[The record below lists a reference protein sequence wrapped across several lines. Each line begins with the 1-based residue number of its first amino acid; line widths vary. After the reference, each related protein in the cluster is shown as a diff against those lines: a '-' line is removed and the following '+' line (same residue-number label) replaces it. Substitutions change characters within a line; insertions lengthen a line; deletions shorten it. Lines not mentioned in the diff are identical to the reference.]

1 MRKICSD
8 NPGMRIP
15 RLTAQGESHVPGA
28 AAKIENP
35 DVGTREDV
43 AEAASGTTPPEPVHV
58 TGKHVVQKIV
68 ARRDGSEHVAH
79 GPCCGLSIAGPCG
92 RSTNYVGFDGFG
104 QINSGH
110 LLLLLRFRGLQ
121 LFDNAFNLQHMVG
134 VMPGEHA
141 RQVRDGFF
149 AALEVHSI
157 IFPGLARDLVQ
168 HLQIVFA

>member
-1 MRKICSD
+1 MREIGPD
-8 NPGMRIP
+8 NPGVRIP
-15 RLTAQGESHVPGA
+15 RLAAQGESHVPGT

-35 DVGTREDV
+35 HIGTRDDV
-43 AEAASGTTPPEPVHV
+43 AEDTSGTTPPEAVHV
-58 TGKHVVQKIV
+58 KGEHVVQKIV
-68 ARRDGSEHVAH
+68 ARRYGSEHVAH

-92 RSTNYVGFDGFG
+92 RSTHYVAFDGFG

-110 LLLLLRFRGLQ
+110 LLLLLPFRRRQ
-121 LFDNAFNLQHMVG
+121 SFDNAFNLQHMVR

-157 IFPGLARDLVQ
+157 IFPGLAPDLFQ
-168 HLQIVFA
+168 HLKIVFG

>member
-1 MRKICSD
+1 M
-8 NPGMRIP
+8 
-15 RLTAQGESHVPGA
+15 AQGESHVAGA

-35 DVGTREDV
+35 HIGTRDDV
-43 AEAASGTTPPEPVHV
+43 AEDTSGTTPPEAVHV
-58 TGKHVVQKIV
+58 TGEHVVQKIV
-68 ARRDGSEHVAH
+68 ARCDGSEHVAH

-92 RSTNYVGFDGFG
+92 RSTNYAGFDGFG

-110 LLLLLRFRGLQ
+110 LLLLLPFRGLQ
-121 LFDNAFNLQHMVG
+121 SFDNAFNLQHMVR

-157 IFPGLARDLVQ
+157 IFPGLAPDLFQ
-168 HLQIVFA
+168 HLKIVFG

>member
-1 MRKICSD
+1 MREIGPD
-8 NPGMRIP
+8 NPGVRIP
-15 RLTAQGESHVPGA
+15 RFTAQGESHVAGA

-35 DVGTREDV
+35 DIRTRDDVLED
-43 AEAASGTTPPEPVHV
+43 ASGTTPPEAVHV

-92 RSTNYVGFDGFG
+92 RSAHYVGFDGFG
-104 QINSGH
+104 QINSGQ
-110 LLLLLRFRGLQ
+110 LLLLLPFRGFQ
-121 LFDNAFNLQHMVG
+121 LFDEAFNLQHMVR

-141 RQVRDGFF
+141 RQVRDAFF

-157 IFPGLARDLVQ
+157 VFPGLARDLVQ
-168 HLQIVFA
+168 HLQIAFA